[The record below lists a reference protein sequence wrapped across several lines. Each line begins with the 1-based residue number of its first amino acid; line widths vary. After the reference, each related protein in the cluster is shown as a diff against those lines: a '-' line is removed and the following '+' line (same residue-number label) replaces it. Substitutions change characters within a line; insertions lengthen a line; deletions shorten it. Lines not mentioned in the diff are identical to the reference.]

1 MEQRPIGVIGAMK
14 IEVDAILSA
23 LEEAQEKVHGNMV
36 FTSGR
41 LSGVLVVV
49 AQCSPG
55 KVNAA
60 LCTQAL
66 IDFYAPR
73 LVLNI
78 GVAGGIGENVHIG
91 DVVIA
96 TACVEY
102 DFDVTAADSDVG
114 VGDLYLPGNEDQ
126 PIRGLPCD
134 ETAAQ
139 TLAAAGE
146 GLYGHAHRGVVAT
159 GDKFVADPQVGE
171 WLQKEFGALACEME
185 GGAIAHACLV
195 NNVPCAVLRTI
206 SDNAHDSETVD
217 FLTFAASSAQKAQQL
232 LGEVL
237 PRL

>member
-14 IEVDAILSA
+14 IEVDTILAA
-23 LEEAQEKVHGNMV
+23 LEEPQEKVHGNMV

-41 LSGVLVVV
+41 LSGVPVVV

-102 DFDVTAADSDVG
+102 DFDTSAVDGWPAGQMT
-114 VGDLYLPGNEDQ
+114 LPGENPE
-126 PIRGLPCD
+126 PVRFLSCD
-134 ETAAQ
+134 SAIAQVLAQ
-139 TLAAAGE
+139 TGE
-146 GLYGHAHRGVVAT
+146 SLYGHAHLGVVAT
-159 GDKFVADPQVGE
+159 GDRFVADPQFGDY
-171 WLQKEFGALACEME
+171 LQKEFGALACEME
-185 GGAIAHACLV
+185 GGAIAHVCLA
-195 NNVPCAVLRTI
+195 NKVPCGVLRTI

-217 FLTFAASSAQKAQQL
+217 FLTFAQDSAAKAQKL
-232 LGEVL
+232 LQAVL
-237 PRL
+237 PQL

>member
-14 IEVDAILSA
+14 IEVDAILAA
-23 LEEAQEKVHGNMV
+23 LEEPQEKVHGNMV

-41 LSGVLVVV
+41 LSGVPVVV

-102 DFDVTAADSDVG
+102 DFDTSALDQCSAGQMSV
-114 VGDLYLPGNEDQ
+114 PGQEGLLDQ
-126 PIRGLPCD
+126 FPCD
-134 ETAAQ
+134 EAAANI
-139 TLAAAGE
+139 LAAAGE
-146 GLYGHAHRGVVAT
+146 G
-159 GDKFVADPQVGE
+159 
-171 WLQKEFGALACEME
+171 LQKEFGALACEME